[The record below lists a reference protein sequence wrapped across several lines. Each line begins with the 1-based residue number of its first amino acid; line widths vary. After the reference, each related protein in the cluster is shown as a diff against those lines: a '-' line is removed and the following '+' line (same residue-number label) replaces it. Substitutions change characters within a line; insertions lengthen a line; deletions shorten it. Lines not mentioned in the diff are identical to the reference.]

1 MFFGAIFYLVIL
13 YFMTVS
19 AIIPCFNAETTIERA
34 ILSVVSQTIPVS
46 EIIVV
51 NDGSTDASGRLLE
64 DLKSNY
70 PQLKVIHQENKGV
83 SYSRNI
89 AIQEAL
95 GDYILTLDADDY
107 FDHSFVEKALI
118 KFSQDL
124 TYGAIM
130 CGYVRIVKEKKIK
143 PYIPPMVS
151 LASCLL
157 NNGVIA
163 CLLFKKEVLLKVGAY
178 DTAMAKG
185 YEDWDLNIRILK
197 LGYNFGVVEEV
208 LFNYSDIKGSRTSIA
223 TKNDLELKLQIYDK
237 YKDDYTD
244 NARYIFK
251 ELVQQNNNLKQEK
264 QNVLDSISFKIGH
277 RIISS
282 LSFVLKIVKFKLHN
296 E

>member
-1 MFFGAIFYLVIL
+1 
-13 YFMTVS
+13 MTVS

-34 ILSVVSQTIPVS
+34 ILSVVSQTSPVF

-51 NDGSTDASGRLLE
+51 NDGSTDNSARLLE
-64 DLKSNY
+64 GLKLNY

-83 SYSRNI
+83 SYARNI
-89 AIQEAL
+89 AIQGAV

-107 FDHSFVEKALI
+107 FDPSFVEKALI
-118 KFSQDL
+118 KFSEDAS
-124 TYGAIM
+124 YGAIM
-130 CGYVRIVKEKKIK
+130 CGYVRIIKEKKVK
-143 PYIPPMVS
+143 PYTPPMVS

-157 NNGVIA
+157 NNGVLA
-163 CLLFKKEVLLKVGAY
+163 CLLLKKEVLVKAGAY
-178 DTAMAKG
+178 DTAMSKG

-197 LGYNFGVVEEV
+197 LGYTFGVVKEV
-208 LFNYSDIKGSRTSIA
+208 LFNYSDIKGSRTAIA

-264 QNVLDSISFKIGH
+264 QKVLDSTSFKIGH
-277 RIISS
+277 RIVSS
-282 LSFVLKIVKFKLHN
+282 LSFVLKIFKFKSK
-296 E
+296 

>member
-1 MFFGAIFYLVIL
+1 
-13 YFMTVS
+13 MTVS

-34 ILSVVSQTIPVS
+34 ILSVVSQTIPVF

-64 DLKSNY
+64 GLKSNY

-83 SYSRNI
+83 SYARNI
-89 AIQEAL
+89 AIQAAL
-95 GDYILTLDADDY
+95 GNYILTLDADDY
-107 FDHSFVEKALI
+107 FDPSFVEKALI
-118 KFSQDL
+118 KFSEDAS
-124 TYGAIM
+124 YGGIM
-130 CGYVRIVKEKKIK
+130 CGYVRIVKEKKVK

-151 LASCLL
+151 LSSCLL
-157 NNGVIA
+157 NNGVLS
-163 CLLFKKEVLLKVGAY
+163 CLLFKKEVVITAGAY
-178 DTAMAKG
+178 DTAMSKG

-197 LGYNFGVVEEV
+197 LGYTFGVVKEV
-208 LFNYSDIKGSRTSIA
+208 LFNYSDIKGSRTAIA

-264 QNVLDSISFKIGH
+264 QKVLDSTSFKIGH
-277 RIISS
+277 RIVSS
-282 LSFVLKIVKFKLHN
+282 LSFVLKIVKFKST
-296 E
+296 